1 MNPLEK
7 DRGINRM
14 QRRQEILVEVLQ
26 EAYVAIT
33 ERKIVS
39 FYNHM
44 LNVLPR
50 AMAESPM

>member
-1 MNPLEK
+1 M
-7 DRGINRM
+7 R
-14 QRRQEILVEVLQ
+14 RRQGILCEVLQ
-26 EAYVAIT
+26 EAYVAIA

-50 AMAESPM
+50 EMAESP